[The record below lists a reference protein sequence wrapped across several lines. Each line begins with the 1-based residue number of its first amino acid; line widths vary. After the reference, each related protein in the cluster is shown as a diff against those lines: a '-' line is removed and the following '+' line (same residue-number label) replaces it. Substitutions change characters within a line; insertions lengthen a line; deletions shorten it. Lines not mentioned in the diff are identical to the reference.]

1 MTDLTDERLRD
12 NHLIGFLPKGEAA
25 YVRQDNGMWGVAI
38 FAEGTVDRL
47 FTVAA
52 DMDKG
57 VAAWV
62 ALRINGALAS
72 KDATIAACLCDKCA
86 KPILYD
92 LMVSDEL
99 WASIAPKPVE
109 GWKGGGLL
117 CPGCILAAAIE
128 RLEGER
134 FPHSGMTASEA
145 AGFIDQQEAKHWKAR
160 AEAAEAALDDA
171 VKALELAHV
180 LASTARDTR
189 SAPGYPAPDDIQA
202 IVEATRPVRSRTGGA
217 NG

>member
-72 KDATIAACLCDKCA
+72 PVSRTSGVRVDDLVERIGEIAYGRHERGFVMWPLVDGKRQKDELRAALIAA
-86 KPILYD
+86 
-92 LMVSDEL
+92 
-99 WASIAPKPVE
+99 
-109 GWKGGGLL
+109 
-117 CPGCILAAAIE
+117 
-128 RLEGER
+128 LE
-134 FPHSGMTASEA
+134 PS
-145 AGFIDQQEAKHWKAR
+145 
-160 AEAAEAALDDA
+160 
-171 VKALELAHV
+171 
-180 LASTARDTR
+180 
-189 SAPGYPAPDDIQA
+189 P
-202 IVEATRPVRSRTGGA
+202 
-217 NG
+217 